1 MTIRRRTLLLVAAV
15 ALSGCA
21 GLPMPGARTP
31 QSLAAPG
38 RPARVELAA
47 VPFFAQDDYQC
58 GPAALATV
66 LVHAG
71 VERTPQQLIEQVY
84 VPARQGSLQPEM
96 LGATRRAALL
106 PYVLAPRLA
115 DLLTEVAAGHPVLVM
130 QNLRWDLWPQWH
142 YAVVIGYD
150 LDADE
155 VVLRSGTVQRLV
167 MSLRDF
173 DRSWAR
179 AQRWAFVALPPQE
192 LPATAAERAYVA
204 TAAVLE
210 RVAPQ
215 AGQRAYERA
224 LQAWPE
230 NLFARMALGN
240 AAYRRGDLPAALS
253 AFEQASQ
260 DHPDAAD
267 AWNNLAQTLHE
278 LGQASE
284 ARAAAQRA
292 VGLGGPR
299 LSTYQSTLSTI
310 EQAAPAR

>member
-21 GLPMPGARTP
+21 GLPMPGSRPP
-31 QSLAAPG
+31 QSLAVPG
-38 RPARVELAA
+38 RPSRVELEE

-71 VERTPQQLIEQVY
+71 VPRTPQQLIEQVY
-84 VPARQGSLQPEM
+84 VPARRGSLQPEM

-115 DLLTEVAAGHPVLVM
+115 DLLAEVAAGHPVLVL
-130 QNLRWDLWPQWH
+130 QNLRWDFWPQWH

-150 LDADE
+150 LDRDE

-167 MSLRDF
+167 LSLRDF
-173 DRSWAR
+173 DRSWTR

-204 TAAVLE
+204 AAAVLE

-224 LQAWPE
+224 LQAWPD

-240 AAYRRGDLPAALS
+240 AAYRRGDLPAARS
-253 AFEQASQ
+253 AFERASK
-260 DHPDAAD
+260 DHPDSAD

-278 LGQASE
+278 LGQASD

-292 VGLGGPR
+292 VDLGGPR
-299 LSTYQSTLSTI
+299 LPTYQSTLATI
-310 EQAAPAR
+310 EQAQPAR

>member
-1 MTIRRRTLLLVAAV
+1 
-15 ALSGCA
+15 
-21 GLPMPGARTP
+21 MPFHP
-31 QSLAAPG
+31 
-38 RPARVELAA
+38 
-47 VPFFAQDDYQC
+47 QDDFQC

-66 LVHAG
+66 LEHAG
-71 VERTPQQLIEQVY
+71 VPRTPQQLVEQVY

-115 DLLTEVAAGHPVLVM
+115 DLLEEVDAGHPVLVL
-130 QNLRWDLWPQWH
+130 QNLRWDAWPQWH

-150 LDADE
+150 LDAGE
-155 VVLRSGTVQRLV
+155 VLLRSGTVRRLV
-167 MSLRDF
+167 MSLQDF

-192 LPATAAERAYVA
+192 LPATAAERALVA
-204 TAAVLE
+204 AAADLE
-210 RVAPQ
+210 RVVPQ
-215 AGQRAYERA
+215 AGQHAYARA
-224 LQAWPE
+224 LQAWPD

-240 AAYRRGDLPAALS
+240 AAYRRGALPAAEKAFRQATLS
-253 AFEQASQ
+253 
-260 DHPDAAD
+260 HPDSAD

-278 LGQASE
+278 LGQADE

-299 LSTYQSTLSTI
+299 LATYRSTLATI
-310 EQAAPAR
+310 ERQALPSR